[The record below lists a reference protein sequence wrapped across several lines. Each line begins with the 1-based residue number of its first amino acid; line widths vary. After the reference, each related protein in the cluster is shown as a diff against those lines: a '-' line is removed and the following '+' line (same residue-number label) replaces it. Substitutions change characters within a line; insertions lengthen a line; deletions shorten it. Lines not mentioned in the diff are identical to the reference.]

1 MFELI
6 MKRFHDFNVYMMP
19 FLILFIYTLLTGTS
33 YAFSIVAYF
42 FVIIGVFLL
51 NVFRVHRKFIEKA
64 VIWASL
70 EIVFIVLLMMWLL
83 NIGRL
88 APPLIPISFWMEL
101 PLSEIETKEVLKE
114 NQNDL

>member
-64 VIWASL
+64 VVWAIL
-70 EIVFIVLLMMWLL
+70 EIVFIVLLMMWFL
-83 NIGRL
+83 NIWTIGPATDPYL
-88 APPLIPISFWMEL
+88 LLDGVTTE
-101 PLSEIETKEVLKE
+101 
-114 NQNDL
+114 